1 MTFSWPIDRSGFPAL
16 PEATAPEYAR
26 KLAEEQGAAQ
36 LAVSIMWALSGR
48 QFGLV
53 DQTARPCRTPA
64 RSLWPDPAGRWV
76 VPVYYGGAWVPDFC
90 GCYGSCRVAGPN
102 VVHLPGPV
110 AEVTEVK
117 INGVVLPSNV
127 WVAEGNALY
136 RRDGI
141 WPTQD
146 LNRPLGDL
154 GTWGVTY
161 RKGIAVPTGVDQL
174 TGTLAKE
181 MLTAIADDPG
191 RCRLPRTVTTV
202 SRQGVTYRAYDPAV
216 IYAAG
221 KTGLAE
227 VDMWLA
233 AVNPN
238 ALMAS
243 PSVI

>member
-1 MTFSWPIDRSGFPAL
+1 MSFTWPVDRTGFPAL
-16 PEATAPEYAR
+16 PEEGAPEYAR

-36 LAVSIMWALSGR
+36 LARSIMWALSGR
-48 QFGLV
+48 QFGLTDV
-53 DQTARPCRTPA
+53 TARPCRTPP
-64 RSLWPDPAGRWV
+64 RPMWSNGRAFT
-76 VPVYYGGAWVPDFC
+76 PIYYGGSWLPEPC
-90 GCYGSCRVAGPN
+90 GCGVSCRHAGPN
-102 VVHLPGPV
+102 MAHLPGPV
-110 AEVTEVK
+110 HDVTEVR
-117 INGVVLPSNV
+117 INGEVLPSNV
-127 WVAEGNALY
+127 WVLEGNVIY
-136 RRDGI
+136 RRDSY

-161 RKGIAVPTGVDQL
+161 RRGIAVPVGVDQL

-202 SRQGVTYRAYDPAV
+202 SRQGVTYRAYDPAA
-216 IYAAG
+216 IYASG

-233 AVNPN
+233 SVNPN
-238 ALMAS
+238 ALMAA
-243 PSVI
+243 PTVI